1 MLAHVEAHAAQSR
14 PVNMTTISLP
24 APRGHEHIRVWGA
37 AAFGLLLLV
46 LGLALALSLQGQPL
60 GSTTHFEAPSATV
73 SAAQ

>member
-1 MLAHVEAHAAQSR
+1 MEAHAARSR
-14 PVNMTTISLP
+14 LVDMTTISLP
-24 APRGHEHIRVWGA
+24 TPWGHEHIRVWSA
-37 AAFGLLLLV
+37 AAFALLLLV